1 MNHEYCTFIWNHLQF
16 LCASSGI
23 CAVGGEA
30 GVGWHGNLIA
40 SSPLFM
46 GITVKLAAGQ
56 LDKRREENSIKFLV
70 YMEGPLLAS

>member
-1 MNHEYCTFIWNHLQF
+1 M
-16 LCASSGI
+16 
-23 CAVGGEA
+23 GGEA

-46 GITVKLAAGQ
+46 GITMKLAAGQ

-70 YMEGPLLAS
+70 HMEGPLLAS